1 MDKRLKVKIISIL
14 TAFIGF
20 AILAIVGMNLFQNL
34 MNSVTSMSMS
44 STGIVEIP
52 TVNGFFMQFIDRT
65 AVLEIV
71 VGVVLLV
78 AGGFGYVWYPM
89 MDMKNQISDVFRKEI
104 KS

>member
-1 MDKRLKVKIISIL
+1 MDKKLKVKIISIL
-14 TAFIGF
+14 TALAGF
-20 AILAIVGMNLFQNL
+20 AILAIAGMNLFQLL

-52 TVNGFFMQFIDRT
+52 TINDFFMQFIDRT

-71 VGVVLLV
+71 VGAILLV
-78 AGGFGYVWYPM
+78 AGGIGYMWYPM
-89 MDMKNQISDVFRKEI
+89 MDIKNQLSNVFRKEI